1 LAAMKTLIPLTALAA
16 LVASSTSFA
25 QTPAFSKP
33 SGYTTQVLKPSV
45 FNNVG
50 INVQTSSKASGA
62 ITAVSGNFLT
72 LTDSSASLTSA
83 LTSGKMHTIE
93 ITSGT
98 AIGAVR
104 EFNSFTGTTV
114 TISAAITGLAVT
126 DKYIIRQNLTVQ
138 EIFPVG
144 LLTGAALNPTG
155 ADIVWVPNGSGGY
168 DRYWYKSNASQGAIG
183 WWTTVDG
190 TTRGVQ
196 VTQDIPL
203 LYTDGILVQRK
214 AGVDKNLVL
223 TGEVKTTGSTP
234 YVLSGFNAVSIN
246 PPAGLTLF
254 NAGFAPGSNFQG
266 AALTPSGADILWVPN
281 GVGGFTQYWYKTNA
295 SQGAIGW
302 WTTADGIARGARV
315 VEDVTLPP
323 NCLIQRKGTAK
334 FMAITVPS
342 SYSNL

>member
-1 LAAMKTLIPLTALAA
+1 MKTLIPLTALAA
-16 LVASSTSFA
+16 LVASGTIHA

-33 SGYTTQVLKPSV
+33 SGYTTQVLKPSM

-50 INVQTSSKASGA
+50 INLQTPSKASGTV
-62 ITAVSGNFLT
+62 TAVSGDSLT
-72 LTDSSASLTSA
+72 LTVSSAGLTSA
-83 LTSGKMHTIE
+83 LTAGKMHTIE

-104 EFNSFTGTTV
+104 EFSSFTGTTV

-126 DKYIIRQNLTVQ
+126 DQYIIRQNPTLQ

-144 LLTGAALNPTG
+144 LLTGAALTPG
-155 ADIVWVPNGSGGY
+155 LADIVWVPNGSGGY

-203 LYTDGILVQRK
+203 FYTDGILVQRK
-214 AGVDKNLVL
+214 SGVDKNLVL
-223 TGEVKTTGSTP
+223 TGEVKTTPSTP
-234 YVLSGFNAVSIN
+234 YVLTGFNAVSIN

-254 NAGFAPGSNFQG
+254 TAGFAPGNNFAG
-266 AALTPSGADILWVPN
+266 AALTPGLADILWVPN
-281 GVGGFTQYWYKTNA
+281 GLGGFTRYWYKSNA

-302 WTTADGIARGARV
+302 WTTVDGTTRGVQVTTDV
-315 VEDVTLPP
+315 VLPP
-323 NCLIQRKGTAK
+323 NCKIQRKGSAK
-334 FMAITVPS
+334 FMPIAVPS
-342 SYSNL
+342 SYSSL

>member
-1 LAAMKTLIPLTALAA
+1 MKTIIPLTTLAA
-16 LVASSTSFA
+16 LVASSTAFA
-25 QTPAFSKP
+25 QTPAYSKP

-50 INVQTSSKASGA
+50 INVQTPSKASGT
-62 ITAVSGNFLT
+62 ITAVSGDFLT

-83 LTSGKMHTIE
+83 LTAGKMHTIE

-104 EFNSFTGTTV
+104 EFSSFTGTTV

-126 DKYIIRQNLTVQ
+126 DKYIIRQNPTLQ

-144 LLTGAALNPTG
+144 LLTAAAVTPGT

-196 VTQDIPL
+196 VTEDIPL
-203 LYTDGILVQRK
+203 LFTDGILVQRK
-214 AGVDKNLVL
+214 GGVDKNLVL

-234 YVLSGFNAVSIN
+234 YILQGFNAVSIN

-254 NAGFAPGSNFQG
+254 NAGFAPGSNFAG
-266 AALTPSGADILWVPN
+266 AAVTPSTADILWVPN
-281 GVGGFTQYWYKTNA
+281 GLGGFTQYWYKTNA

-302 WTTADGIARGARV
+302 WTTSDGVNRGSLV
-315 VEDVTLPP
+315 SDDVNLPA
-323 NCLIQRKGTAK
+323 NCYIQRKSTAK
-334 FMAITVPS
+334 FMAINVPS